1 MTSDPRTSLCDDIDH
16 TTDMAEDKKR
26 WLCVPRREKKYSKYK
41 TTKINENAL
50 MLLFL
55 FEINSMESI
64 KRRFMFNFLVIAQK
78 YILIFSLNRDFSQ
91 CFIA

>member
-1 MTSDPRTSLCDDIDH
+1 MDCNS
-16 TTDMAEDKKR
+16 DMAEDKKR

-64 KRRFMFNFLVIAQK
+64 KRRFIFNFLAIAQK
-78 YILIFSLNRDFSQ
+78 YVASIQYDY
-91 CFIA
+91 